1 MNASNVT
8 RKVMKWIEI
17 GPPSWDSRLIRAYQR
32 LRQKTFRRFLT
43 QDLFKILID
52 LWHPTIIETIQLFRL
67 RQV

>member
-1 MNASNVT
+1 MDRNWTTIVGQQIDKGIPA
-8 RKVMKWIEI
+8 
-17 GPPSWDSRLIRAYQR
+17 